1 MPLFPVA
8 LIVGVV
14 TEPVSS
20 LARDVAI
27 QFQVAVSSPHK
38 TYAEAVSFLAAR
50 TLTGA
55 TEQAWT
61 HDAYMEEVKSAYS
74 PTAH

>member
-1 MPLFPVA
+1 MSLFPVA

-14 TEPVSS
+14 TEPVSG

-27 QFQVAVSSPHK
+27 QLQVAVSSPHEAH
-38 TYAEAVSFLAAR
+38 TEAVSFLAAR
-50 TLTGA
+50 ALTGA

-61 HDAYMEEVKSAYS
+61 HKANVEEVKPAYS
-74 PTAH
+74 NSE